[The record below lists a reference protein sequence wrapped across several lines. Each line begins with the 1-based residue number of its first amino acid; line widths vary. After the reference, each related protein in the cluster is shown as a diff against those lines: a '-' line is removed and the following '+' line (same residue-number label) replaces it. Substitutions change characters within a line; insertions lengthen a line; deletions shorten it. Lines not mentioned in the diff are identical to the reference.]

1 MNSYVVSC
9 CSTADLPESFFQE
22 TGILYIPF
30 HFVIDGEEYPDDL
43 GKTMPFSE
51 FYKRVEGGALPTT
64 SQINVG
70 EYIRF
75 FETYLADGKDLIHF
89 CLSSGI
95 TGSFNSACIARDE
108 LSEKYPERTIK
119 VVDTLCASSG
129 FGFLMDK
136 VNELWKA
143 GASLEEVYLF
153 AEENKLKVRH
163 WVYASD
169 LFHLKRGGRISA
181 ASAAFGSLL
190 NICPVIDVNYEGK
203 LIVREK
209 ARGKKKAMQILVNH
223 MKEECEDRLEYS
235 GKCFISNSNCP
246 EEAAAIAAMVEEAFP
261 KLNGKVKIYD
271 IGAVIGAH
279 TGPGT
284 IALFFWGDP
293 RVN

>member
-43 GKTMPFSE
+43 GKTMPFPE